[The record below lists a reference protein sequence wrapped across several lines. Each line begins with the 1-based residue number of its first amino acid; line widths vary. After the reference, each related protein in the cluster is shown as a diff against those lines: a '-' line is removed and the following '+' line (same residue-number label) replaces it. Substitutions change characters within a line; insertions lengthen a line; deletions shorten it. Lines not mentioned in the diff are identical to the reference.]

1 MSPDESQR
9 GRSDGGGADSPDDG
23 GVYRPFAPGGGR
35 RFPSAPE
42 EVERAA
48 PDPGNRKRAYQTTR
62 LLNCVFRACNFSV
75 F

>member
-1 MSPDESQR
+1 MSGGLPFSSSSMSPDESQR

-48 PDPGNRKRAYQTTR
+48 ADPGNRKRAYLKGPR
-62 LLNCVFRACNFSV
+62 
-75 F
+75 